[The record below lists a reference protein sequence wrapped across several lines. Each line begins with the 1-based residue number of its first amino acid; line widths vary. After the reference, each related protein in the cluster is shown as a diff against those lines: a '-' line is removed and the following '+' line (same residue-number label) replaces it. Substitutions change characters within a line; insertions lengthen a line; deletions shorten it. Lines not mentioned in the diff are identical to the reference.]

1 MSQALTP
8 LRLNIRARQKRLSL
22 GHIDSHV
29 SAVPHLIAAY
39 VRVRTIPSVASLEA
53 CEPRTSNGRVLVRRM
68 GQRSN
73 PVENGPVLR
82 HQQLPRPD
90 RSVTSM
96 HFSGIRVR

>member
-8 LRLNIRARQKRLSL
+8 LRLNIRARQGDFPWSYRQSRQRRPAPNRRIRQ
-22 GHIDSHV
+22 GV
-29 SAVPHLIAAY
+29 APF
-39 VRVRTIPSVASLEA
+39 PSVASLEA
-53 CEPRTSNGRVLVRRM
+53 CEPRTSNGRVLVRRT

-82 HQQLPRPD
+82 RQQLPRPD

-96 HFSGIRVR
+96 PLSGGRVR